1 MHSTVTVIILLCIII
16 LSVVLGVRFKDLQ
29 SPEEKIREGLEP
41 EEASKLNGNI
51 KVSQLVNADY
61 AVQNFNNSIINGEVL
76 IKNLNQL
83 SIDNPT
89 YNKLLNKRDVPGIVS
104 TTTSTMEKIPAI
116 ALFNDEVPVYTKV

>member
-1 MHSTVTVIILLCIII
+1 MHSISTIIFLLCIII
-16 LSVVLGVRFKDLQ
+16 MSVVLGLRLQ
-29 SPEEKIREGLEP
+29 EGLEP

-61 AVQNFNNSIINGEVL
+61 AVQNFNNSIINGNVL
-76 IKNLNQL
+76 ITNLNQL
-83 SIDNPT
+83 RITNPT

-116 ALFNDEVPVYTKV
+116 ALFNDEVPVYTKE